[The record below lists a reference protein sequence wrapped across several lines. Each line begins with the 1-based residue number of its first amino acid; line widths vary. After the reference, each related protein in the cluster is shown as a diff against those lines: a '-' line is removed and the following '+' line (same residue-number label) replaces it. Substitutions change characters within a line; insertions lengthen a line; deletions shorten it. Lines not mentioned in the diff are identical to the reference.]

1 VPHLLWHGASVF
13 PVSFEG
19 PPHSI
24 AFYDTQG
31 DAEGRR
37 IILSLDGDL
46 WSPSNHTLMS
56 FVYASKNSSTLPET
70 MKMKIRLNRILGYR
84 GPEVT

>member
-1 VPHLLWHGASVF
+1 MLFRLRLRSRFSDA
-13 PVSFEG
+13 
-19 PPHSI
+19 PPTS
-24 AFYDTQG
+24 G
-31 DAEGRR
+31 VRGRR

-46 WSPSNHTLMS
+46 WSPSYHTLMS

-70 MKMKIRLNRILGYR
+70 MKMKIGLNRILDYR